1 MKKINKDNIDLIIEL
16 YRQFIRLTAG
26 EAALKKIDNYIETK
40 LYNKTPIEI
49 PENNNTFLANGSF
62 GNNTKILEKRI
73 LDNV

>member
-1 MKKINKDNIDLIIEL
+1 MKKINKDNIDLIIEY

-40 LYNKTPIEI
+40 LCNKPIEI
-49 PENNNTFLANGSF
+49 PENNNK
-62 GNNTKILEKRI
+62 KILEKGI

>member
-1 MKKINKDNIDLIIEL
+1 MKKLNKDNIDLIIEY

-40 LYNKTPIEI
+40 LCNKPIEI
-49 PENNNTFLANGSF
+49 PENNNT
-62 GNNTKILEKRI
+62 KILEKGI

>member
-1 MKKINKDNIDLIIEL
+1 MKKINKDNIDLIIEY

-40 LYNKTPIEI
+40 LYNKPIEI
-49 PENNNTFLANGSF
+49 PENNN
-62 GNNTKILEKRI
+62 NTKILEKGI

>member
-1 MKKINKDNIDLIIEL
+1 MKKLNNDNIDLIIEY

-40 LYNKTPIEI
+40 LCNNPIEI
-49 PENNNTFLANGSF
+49 PENNNT
-62 GNNTKILEKRI
+62 KILEKGI

>member
-1 MKKINKDNIDLIIEL
+1 MAYIMKKINKDNIDLIIEY

-40 LYNKTPIEI
+40 LYNKPIEI
-49 PENNNTFLANGSF
+49 PENNNT
-62 GNNTKILEKRI
+62 KILEKGI

>member
-1 MKKINKDNIDLIIEL
+1 MKKINKDNIDLIIEY

-40 LYNKTPIEI
+40 LYNKPIEI
-49 PENNNTFLANGSF
+49 PENNNI
-62 GNNTKILEKRI
+62 KILEKGI

>member
-1 MKKINKDNIDLIIEL
+1 MKKLNNDNIDLIIEY

-40 LYNKTPIEI
+40 LYTKHIEI
-49 PENNNTFLANGSF
+49 PENNNTFLANESF
-62 GNNTKILEKRI
+62 VNNTKILEKGI

>member
-1 MKKINKDNIDLIIEL
+1 MKKVNKDNIDLIIEY

-40 LYNKTPIEI
+40 LCNKPIEI
-49 PENNNTFLANGSF
+49 PEK
-62 GNNTKILEKRI
+62 NNTKILEKGI

>member
-1 MKKINKDNIDLIIEL
+1 MKKINKDNIDLIIEY

-40 LYNKTPIEI
+40 LYNNPIEI
-49 PENNNTFLANGSF
+49 PENNNT
-62 GNNTKILEKRI
+62 KILEKGI

>member
-1 MKKINKDNIDLIIEL
+1 MKKLNNDNIDLIIEY

-40 LYNKTPIEI
+40 LCNKHIEI
-49 PENNNTFLANGSF
+49 PENNNT
-62 GNNTKILEKRI
+62 KILEKGI